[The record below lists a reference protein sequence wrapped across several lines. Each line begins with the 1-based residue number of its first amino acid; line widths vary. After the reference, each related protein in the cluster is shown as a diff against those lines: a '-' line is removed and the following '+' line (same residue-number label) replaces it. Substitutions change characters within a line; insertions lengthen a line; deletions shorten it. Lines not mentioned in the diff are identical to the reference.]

1 MKSWLK
7 VWMKKEKGEIRTR
20 ILIDKIATSWVI
32 NYIKLPRSLNNGR
45 QMQRVQNQGLKVC
58 ELIMMSLQTK
68 NKENSLGRNLLR

>member
-58 ELIMMSLQTK
+58 EPIMMSLQIK